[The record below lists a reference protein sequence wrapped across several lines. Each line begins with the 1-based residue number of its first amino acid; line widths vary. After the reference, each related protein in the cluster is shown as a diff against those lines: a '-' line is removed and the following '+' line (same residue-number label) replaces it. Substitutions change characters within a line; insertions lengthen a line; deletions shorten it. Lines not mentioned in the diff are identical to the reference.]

1 MSVADRRLALVA
13 GLIVSLLSVGCAS
26 RQVVG
31 LRSQHAP
38 ETRLAAP
45 TNVPAS
51 CRFSLA
57 GIDDQRDTQDLGQM
71 GPTRIDGEGLV
82 QWLADG
88 ITAMPGY
95 SPEPAP
101 ATIRISFLK
110 AYMQGLGTLKSANL
124 VVRLQV
130 TSGDL
135 APTNKNYRGVD
146 RSLNWSNGEAEIQEG
161 FERARIDLATQIAA
175 DLKKRCSG

>member
-1 MSVADRRLALVA
+1 MIQRIGKDHVALAGERIEIDGKRRDERLTFTCLHFGDRLFVQDHAAGQLHVILALA
-13 GLIVSLLSVGCAS
+13 QHPFEGL
-26 RQVVG
+26 
-31 LRSQHAP
+31 
-38 ETRLAAP
+38 TR
-45 TNVPAS
+45 
-51 CRFSLA
+51 
-57 GIDDQRDTQDLGQM
+57 
-71 GPTRIDGEGLV
+71 DGEGLV